1 MTVGMSTLLAVFL
14 IGAIV
19 RLPVVTSMFASGIAY
34 LWVTRQDVG
43 LVVDQTMNSTL
54 GLSLLLAVPLFILTA
69 NIMNAVTIS
78 DRLWNAG
85 YALVGRLPGGHGHVT
100 VLMNAVMSS
109 MTGSAVS
116 DVAGAGTVA
125 VKMMRTQGRYP
136 GGLACAIAASA
147 SLLGP
152 LIPPSIPM
160 VLYALLSGAS
170 IGALFL
176 AGIIPGLIVG
186 LSISIWIA
194 VIARRRGLPRGERIP
209 LAQWPRIMGEAVMPM
224 TLPAVLLGGIWFGIF
239 APT

>member
-1 MTVGMSTLLAVFL
+1 MAVLLSVFVLGAV
-14 IGAIV
+14 V

-34 LWVTRQDVG
+34 LWATRQDVG

-125 VKMMRTQGRYP
+125 VRMMRT
-136 GGLACAIAASA
+136 
-147 SLLGP
+147 
-152 LIPPSIPM
+152 
-160 VLYALLSGAS
+160 
-170 IGALFL
+170 
-176 AGIIPGLIVG
+176 
-186 LSISIWIA
+186 
-194 VIARRRGLPRGERIP
+194 
-209 LAQWPRIMGEAVMPM
+209 
-224 TLPAVLLGGIWFGIF
+224 
-239 APT
+239 